1 MKFGEVIAG
10 FVGGVS
16 VLAFEAT
23 AKAFTVKSNARLEKA
38 GTFLGI
44 YRLLYITSDSGTI

>member
-1 MKFGEVIAG
+1 MKFGGEISVFA
-10 FVGGVS
+10 GGVS